1 MVKQTSKRKA
11 LGTPTVFNKSGDE
24 KKEFQFAFGDH
35 SETNAKRNGS
45 SETNAKRYGS
55 SYMSDFT

>member
-1 MVKQTSKRKA
+1 MVKQTSKRKV

-24 KKEFQFAFGDH
+24 KFAFGDH

-45 SETNAKRYGS
+45 SETNAKRNGS
-55 SYMSDFT
+55 SYMSDLT